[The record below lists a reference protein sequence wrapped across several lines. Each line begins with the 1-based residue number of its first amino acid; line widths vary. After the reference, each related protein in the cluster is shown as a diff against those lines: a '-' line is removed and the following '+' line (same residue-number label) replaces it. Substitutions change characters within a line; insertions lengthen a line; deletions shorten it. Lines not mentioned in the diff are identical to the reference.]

1 LSPLEEFGQGA
12 RVDAAGAVGIGAFG
26 RGRQSR
32 RAGHGVGLA
41 APGLAVRENTHVVAV
56 EDRRDEGGHFGVDLF
71 RERRNLKKNKKK
83 TTKIEKVE
91 GRRRRRRR
99 MRAEWVDNKEES
111 QCSFKRRGRITR
123 NKNNNDNNN
132 RCNTQ

>member
-71 RERRNLKKNKKK
+71 RERRNLKKKQEENNKDR
-83 TTKIEKVE
+83 E
-91 GRRRRRRR
+91 GRRQKKKKKKNEGG
-99 MRAEWVDNKEES
+99 M
-111 QCSFKRRGRITR
+111 GRQQGGLPMLFQTPR
-123 NKNNNDNNN
+123 KNH
-132 RCNTQ
+132 TK